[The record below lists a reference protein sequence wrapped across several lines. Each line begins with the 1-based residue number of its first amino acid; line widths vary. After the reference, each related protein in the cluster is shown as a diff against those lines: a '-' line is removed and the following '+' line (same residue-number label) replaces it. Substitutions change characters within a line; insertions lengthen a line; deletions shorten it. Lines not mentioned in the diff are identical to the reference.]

1 MICCRSNGEA
11 CLAGALAV
19 SALQPDT
26 PRRQNDE
33 SFGWSPLP
41 RLPVPKL
48 SLSEWANL
56 AEVVG
61 AAAVVVSLLFVG
73 VQVRDNTAEIRATNR
88 QQLVGR
94 AHEATRSF
102 AVDPGLATILAKVE
116 SSESLSDAEA
126 IQYGYL
132 IRATLYDV
140 QEGFVLNR
148 EGRLDDAYWATRAAV
163 ARAYLAQPLARQIYE
178 RDKAQG
184 TLMPDFTDWVDQSVL
199 P

>member
-1 MICCRSNGEA
+1 
-11 CLAGALAV
+11 V
-19 SALQPDT
+19 S
-26 PRRQNDE
+26 R
-33 SFGWSPLP
+33 
-41 RLPVPKL
+41 L

-61 AAAVVVSLLFVG
+61 ATAVVVSLIFVG
-73 VQVRDNTAEIRATNR
+73 VQVRANTAEIRATNR

-102 AVDPGLATILAKVE
+102 AQDPGLSAVLAKVDNAE
-116 SSESLSDAEA
+116 PLSDAEA

-140 QEGFVLNR
+140 QEAFVLNR

-163 ARAYLAQPLARQIYE
+163 VRAYLAQPLARQVYE
-178 RDKAQG
+178 RDKDQG
-184 TLMPDFTDWVDQSVL
+184 TLIPDFTEWLDQSVL